1 MKKLLEKIKLK
12 LKKWWKENIVDDCPE
27 HLNDIF

>member
-12 LKKWWKENIVDDCPE
+12 LKKWWKENIVDDYPE